1 MALVLVHA
9 DKASAEENV
18 GLLRRII
25 EEEGSVLND
34 ALWSDYIDVE
44 RSEIHAEGRV
54 LRAKLRGRFANNW
67 RDWVIQRD
75 GLILHE

>member
-9 DKASAEENV
+9 DDASEEENV

-25 EEEGSVLND
+25 EEEDSILGDIS
-34 ALWSDYIDVE
+34 WSDYIDVE

-54 LRAKLRGRFANNW
+54 LLAKLRGRVRQQVA
-67 RDWVIQRD
+67 
-75 GLILHE
+75 